1 MVTYKAIKK
10 DEEMEYKVNIFISDF
25 TYIINKIYVTVPNI
39 YSVKYKDFDKL
50 FLDWDII
57 ELIKLDTN
65 ILGSILGRKLDMEI
79 ISAVRD
85 YKIRNILECSSQ
97 LNIY

>member
-10 DEEMEYKVNIFISDF
+10 DEEMEYKVNIFISNF

-65 ILGSILGRKLDMEI
+65 ILGRKLDMEI

-85 YKIRNILECSSQ
+85 YKIRNILECSYQ

>member
-57 ELIKLDTN
+57 ELIKLNTN
-65 ILGSILGRKLDMEI
+65 ILGGKSDMEI

-85 YKIRNILECSSQ
+85 YKIRNILECSYQ

>member
-10 DEEMEYKVNIFISDF
+10 DEEMEYKVNIFISNF

-50 FLDWDII
+50 FLDWNII
-57 ELIKLDTN
+57 ELIKLNTN
-65 ILGSILGRKLDMEI
+65 ILGGKSDMEI

-85 YKIRNILECSSQ
+85 YKIRNILECSYQ